1 MLNKA
6 EEHAVLIHISDHLSF
21 IFEVSLALHEPQ
33 KSKVNKH
40 RNILVTIYQTALLF
54 HVILSFTFCKYKT
67 IPFQLQGKNRKLRL
81 CRMKMLEKRAGLQR
95 VHEFWVCFRKVRTET

>member
-21 IFEVSLALHEPQ
+21 ISEVSLALHELQ

-40 RNILVTIYQTALLF
+40 RNISVTIYQTAILF
-54 HVILSFTFCKYKT
+54 HVILSFTFWNYKT
-67 IPFQLQGKNRKLRL
+67 IPFQLQGKIRNLAY
-81 CRMKMLEKRAGLQR
+81 EG
-95 VHEFWVCFRKVRTET
+95 